1 MVFRRA
7 SLIAMLPIDKCLG
20 DKGLGENIAKIASSP
35 FGGAEGEDVET
46 LLGGFGA
53 FINYRLVICLA
64 LFQCF
69 AF

>member
-7 SLIAMLPIDKCLG
+7 SLIAMLPI